1 MKESAKKLYQII
13 SQFVNICISKG
24 LKYAVLSPGSRSAPL
39 ALSFIRNKEIRSIII
54 NDERSAAY
62 VALGMAQNTGQPVV
76 LVCTSGTAALNYTPA
91 VAEAFFQKIPLI
103 IFTAD
108 RPPEWIGQGEN
119 QTIYQT
125 GIYQPN
131 ILAGK
136 QVNIFYNDEN
146 AEYDAYRTVNELIN
160 KSMFPV
166 KGPVHINVP
175 MREPIYFHDG
185 LDDDYPAPPDITIVY
200 SEPVLTPDVKKDLLA
215 DLKKYRKILI
225 IAGTSLPDYDLKLTI
240 NELLL
245 KSDIVF
251 IPDITSNMQGIS
263 KSILQ
268 ADLLLNITGESDMEY
283 FQPSLLIS
291 FGGPMVSK
299 SLRQFLRD
307 FEPKEHWHIDSSANA
322 PDTFQALT
330 RIIQTNPL
338 QFFRF
343 LLENVTSLKD
353 VFSNKYYEKWKD
365 ENEQAADGIINTLQ
379 NEQNNELYAVSR
391 VVKYLPKDSI
401 LQLGNSMPVRLVST
415 ITLKSNPYSDYI
427 KVFSNRGTSG
437 IDGCLSTAV
446 GTALSTNETVT
457 VILGDQSFFYDRNA
471 LWNKHLPANIKI
483 IVLNNHGGGIFKTL
497 KGPSQQPE
505 FTEYFIAGQPIT
517 TENTVLQHN
526 LHYLYCDDLKK
537 MDGFIE
543 ELYLKNDK
551 AVVLE
556 IDFK

>member
-1 MKESAKKLYQII
+1 MKENARKLYQII
-13 SQFVNICISKG
+13 HHIVQICVSKG
-24 LKYAVLSPGSRSAPL
+24 VKYAVLSPGSRSAPL
-39 ALSFIRNKEIRSIII
+39 ALSFIRNKGIKSIII

-62 VALGMAQNTGQPVV
+62 VALGIAQNTGQPVV

-91 VAEAFFQKIPLI
+91 IAEAFFQKFPLI
-103 IFTAD
+103 VFTAD
-108 RPPEWIGQGEN
+108 RPAEWIGQGEN
-119 QTIYQT
+119 QTIFQT

-136 QVNIFYNDEN
+136 QLNIFYNDEN

-175 MREPIYFHDG
+175 MREPIYFHGD
-185 LDDDYPAPPDITIVY
+185 LDDNYPAAPEINVVY
-200 SEPVLTPDVKKDLLA
+200 SDPVLTLDVKRDLLA
-215 DLKKYRKILI
+215 ELKKYRKILI
-225 IAGTSLPDYDLKLTI
+225 IAGTTQPNSDLTLTI

-268 ADLLLNITGESDMEY
+268 ADLLLNISDDSDKEF

-291 FGGPMVSK
+291 FGGAMVSK
-299 SLRQFLRD
+299 SLRQFLRN
-307 FEPKEHWHIDSSANA
+307 FKPKAHWHVDTSADA
-322 PDTFQALT
+322 PDTYQALT
-330 RIIQTNPL
+330 KVIQTNPL
-338 QFFRF
+338 HFFRF
-343 LLENVTSLKD
+343 MLENVSSLKD
-353 VFSNKYYEKWKD
+353 VFSNKYYAKWKD
-365 ENEQAADGIINTLQ
+365 ENEQAADGIMNSLL
-379 NEQNNELYAVSR
+379 NDQNNELYAVSR
-391 VVKYLPKDSI
+391 VIKYLPKDSI
-401 LQLGNSMPVRLVST
+401 LQLGNSMAVRLVST
-415 ITLKSNPYSDYI
+415 ITMKSNPYSDYI

-446 GTALSTNETVT
+446 GTALSTNEIVT

-471 LWNKHLPANIKI
+471 LWNKHLPANLKI
-483 IVLNNHGGGIFKTL
+483 IVLNNHGGGIFKTI

-505 FTEYFIAGQPIT
+505 FTEYFISGQPIT

-526 LHYLYCDDLKK
+526 LHYLYCNDLKK
-537 MDGFIE
+537 VDGFIE

-551 AVVLE
+551 AIVLE
-556 IDFK
+556 IDF

>member
-13 SQFVNICISKG
+13 GQFINICVSKG
-24 LKYAVLSPGSRSAPL
+24 VKYAILSPGSRSAPL
-39 ALSFIRNKEIRSIII
+39 ALSFIRNKNIRSFII

-62 VALGMAQNTGQPVV
+62 VALGIAQNTGQPVV
-76 LVCTSGTAALNYTPA
+76 LVCTSGTAALNYAPA
-91 VAEAFFQKIPLI
+91 VAEAYYQKIPLI
-103 IFTAD
+103 VFTAD

-119 QTIYQT
+119 QTINQA
-125 GIYQPN
+125 GIYHPN
-131 ILAGK
+131 ILASK
-136 QVNIFYNDEN
+136 QVHIFYNDEN
-146 AEYDAYRTVNELIN
+146 AEYDAFRTLNELIN
-160 KSMFPV
+160 KAFFPV

-175 MREPIYFHDG
+175 MREPIYH
-185 LDDDYPAPPDITIVY
+185 YNEPNEEETIPPNISLIL
-200 SEPVLTPDVKKDLLA
+200 SEPILSSDLQKELLA
-215 DLKKYRKILI
+215 DLKKHRKILV
-225 IAGTSLPDYDLKLTI
+225 IAGTYQPDLELKLTI

-251 IPDITSNMQGIS
+251 IPDITSNMQGIN

-268 ADLLLNITGESDMEY
+268 ADLLLNISDENDMDI

-299 SLRQFLRD
+299 SLRQFLRT
-307 FEPKEHWHIDSSANA
+307 FKPKEHWHINPTGEA
-322 PDTFQALT
+322 PDTYQALNK
-330 RIIQTNPL
+330 IIQTNPL

-343 LLENVTSLKD
+343 VLDNITSLKD
-353 VFSNKYYEKWKD
+353 AFSNIFYQKWKE
-365 ENEQAADGIINTLQ
+365 ENEQAAEGILNTIKE
-379 NEQNNELYAVSR
+379 EQNNELFAVSR
-391 VVKYLPKDSI
+391 VLKYLPKDSI

-415 ITLKSNPYSDYI
+415 ITLKSNTYSDNI
-427 KVFSNRGTSG
+427 RVFSNRGTSG

-446 GTALSTNETVT
+446 GAALSTDETVT

-471 LWNKHLPANIKI
+471 LWNKNLPSNLKI
-483 IVLNNHGGGIFKTL
+483 VMLNNHGGGIFKTI

-505 FTEYFIAGQPIT
+505 FNEYFIAGQPIIA
-517 TENTVLQHN
+517 ENTVQQHN
-526 LHYLYCDDLKK
+526 LNYLYCDDLNKI
-537 MDGFIE
+537 DGFIE

>member
-1 MKESAKKLYQII
+1 MKDSAKKLYQII
-13 SQFVNICISKG
+13 NQIVQICVFKG
-24 LKYAVLSPGSRSAPL
+24 VKYAVLSPGSRSAPL
-39 ALSFIRNKEIRSIII
+39 ALSFIRNKNIKPIII

-62 VALGMAQNTGQPVV
+62 VALGIAQLTSESVV

-103 IFTAD
+103 VFTAD

-119 QTIYQT
+119 QTIYQS

-131 ILAGK
+131 IIADK
-136 QVNIFYNDEN
+136 QINIFYNDEN

-175 MREPIYFHDG
+175 MREPIYYHNG
-185 LDDDYPAPPDITIVY
+185 LDVNYPSPPDIKVVY
-200 SEPVLTPDVKKDLLA
+200 SEPVLTLDIKRDLLTE
-215 DLKKYRKILI
+215 LKKYRKILI
-225 IAGTSLPDYDLKLTI
+225 IAGTYQPDLDLKLTI
-240 NELLL
+240 NEMLL

-268 ADLLLNITGESDMEY
+268 ADLLLNMDNENDLEY

-291 FGGPMVSK
+291 FGGAMVSK

-307 FEPKEHWHIDSSANA
+307 YKPKEHWHINQAANA
-322 PDTFQALT
+322 PDTFLALT
-330 RIIQTNPL
+330 KVIQTSPL

-343 LLENVTSLKD
+343 MLENVSALKD
-353 VFSNKYYEKWKD
+353 VFSNKYYEKWKE
-365 ENEQAADGIINTLQ
+365 ENELAADGIQTTLQ
-379 NEQNNELYAVSR
+379 KEQNNELYAVSR
-391 VVKYLPKDSI
+391 IIKYLPKDSI

-415 ITLKSNPYSDYI
+415 ITMKSNPYSDYI

-437 IDGCLSTAV
+437 IDGCLSTAI
-446 GTALSTNETVT
+446 GTALATNETVT
-457 VILGDQSFFYDRNA
+457 IILGDQSFFYDRNA
-471 LWNKHLPANIKI
+471 LWNKNLPANIKI
-483 IVLNNHGGGIFKTL
+483 VVLNNHGGGIFKTV
-497 KGPSQQPE
+497 KGPLQQPE
-505 FTEYFIAGQPIT
+505 FNEYFIAGQPIT

-526 LHYLYCDDLKK
+526 LHYFYCEDLKK
-537 MDGFIE
+537 IDGFIE
-543 ELYLKNDK
+543 ELYLKTDK

>member
-1 MKESAKKLYQII
+1 MKDGAKKLYQII
-13 SQFVNICISKG
+13 HQIVQICVTKG
-24 LKYAVLSPGSRSAPL
+24 IKYAVLSPGSRSAPL
-39 ALSFIRNKEIRSIII
+39 ALSFIRNRNIKTIII

-62 VALGMAQNTGQPVV
+62 VALGIAQKTAEPVV
-76 LVCTSGTAALNYTPA
+76 LVCTSGTAALNYAPA
-91 VAEAFFQKIPLI
+91 VAEAYFQKIPLI
-103 IFTAD
+103 VFTAD

-119 QTIYQT
+119 QTIFQS
-125 GIYQPN
+125 GIYRPN
-131 ILAGK
+131 IIADK
-136 QVNIFYNDEN
+136 QINIFYNDEK
-146 AEYDAYRTVNELIN
+146 AEYDAYRSVNELIN
-160 KSMFPV
+160 KSLFPV

-175 MREPIYFHDG
+175 MREPIYYHNG
-185 LDDDYPAPPDITIVY
+185 LDDDYPAPPNMKIVY
-200 SEPVLTPDVKKDLLA
+200 SEPSLSLEIKRDLLTE
-215 DLKKYRKILI
+215 LKKFRKILV
-225 IAGTSLPDYDLKLTI
+225 IAGTYQPDLDLKLTL
-240 NELLL
+240 NEMLL

-268 ADLLLNITGESDMEY
+268 ADLLLNMDDENDLEFY
-283 FQPSLLIS
+283 EPSLLIS

-307 FEPKEHWHIDSSANA
+307 YKPKEHWHIDQAANA
-322 PDTFQALT
+322 PDTFFSLT

-343 LLENVTSLKD
+343 VLENVAALKD
-353 VFSNKYYEKWKD
+353 AFSSKYYEKWKE
-365 ENEQAADGIINTLQ
+365 ENELASDGIQITLQ
-379 NEQNNELYAVSR
+379 KEQNNELYAVSR
-391 VVKYLPKDSI
+391 VIKYLPKDSI

-415 ITLKSNPYSDYI
+415 ITMKSNPYSDSI
-427 KVFSNRGTSG
+427 QVFSNRGTSG

-446 GTALSTNETVT
+446 GAAVATDETVT
-457 VILGDQSFFYDRNA
+457 AIVGDQSFFYDRNA
-471 LWNKHLPANIKI
+471 LWNKKLPSNLKI
-483 IVLNNHGGGIFKTL
+483 VVLNNHGGGIFKTV

-505 FTEYFIAGQPIT
+505 FNEYFIAGQPIT

-537 MDGFIE
+537 LDGYIE
-543 ELYLKNDK
+543 ELYLKNDM